1 MRSTHQNSPETSNGL
16 LATQRTARRI
26 DGYSDVLF
34 SAVIKVREGRAR
46 VRTES
51 VHVVSAS
58 AGGVGFYSEQKCA
71 VGQIVSL
78 MMEMPRDLRRYDQ
91 DKKFYKVWALVQHCE
106 KLTRSSFI
114 GVAFIGATPP
124 DSYLANPTASF
135 RIAGVGPN
143 GFWTVK
149 ETERPHRQRSHTR
162 FRNSIEVHLVFVD
175 SEGKEEDSETALTD
189 NISETGAAVF
199 SNARR
204 EVGELVRVSASGYGF
219 EATAIIRNTQAD
231 GDGRPRL
238 HLEFI
243 DTSFPVSRLTD

>member
-1 MRSTHQNSPETSNGL
+1 L
-16 LATQRTARRI
+16 LTTQRQSRRI

-34 SAVIKVREGRAR
+34 SAVIKVRESRAK
-46 VRTES
+46 VRTGS

-58 AGGVGFYSEQKCA
+58 SGGVGFYSEQKCS

-78 MMEMPRDLRRYDQ
+78 MMEMPRDLRRYDL

-106 KLTRSSFI
+106 KLTRSAFI
-114 GVAFIGATPP
+114 GVAFIGPMPP
-124 DSYLANPTASF
+124 ESYFTNPTASY
-135 RIAGVGPN
+135 RIAGVGTN

-149 ETERPHRQRSHTR
+149 EAEQPHKQRSRTR
-162 FRNSIEVHLVFVD
+162 FKSSIEMHLVFVNGEGTEEA
-175 SEGKEEDSETALTD
+175 SEIAITD

-204 EVGELVRVSASGYGF
+204 EVGELVRVSASAYAF
-219 EATAIIRNTQAD
+219 EATAIIRNTRA
-231 GDGRPRL
+231 GEDGRPRL

-243 DTSFPVSRLTD
+243 DSTFPVSQLNK

>member
-1 MRSTHQNSPETSNGL
+1 MRTTHQNSPEVSNGL
-16 LATQRTARRI
+16 QATQRTARRI

-34 SAVIKVREGRAR
+34 SAVIKVREGRAN

-71 VGQIVSL
+71 IGQIVSL

-91 DKKFYKVWALVQHCE
+91 NKKFYKVWALVQHCE

-114 GVAFIGATPP
+114 GVAFIGAVPP
-124 DSYLANPTASF
+124 ESYLANPTASF

-149 ETERPHRQRSHTR
+149 ETEHPHQQRSHTR
-162 FRNSIEVHLVFVD
+162 FKSSINVRLVFVD
-175 SEGKEEDSETALTD
+175 NDGKEEDSETALTD

-204 EVGELVRVSASGYGF
+204 DVGELVRVSASAYAF
-219 EATAIIRNTQAD
+219 EATALIRNTRA
-231 GDGRPRL
+231 GEDGRPRL

-243 DTSFPVSRLTD
+243 DTTFPVSRLSD

>member
-34 SAVIKVREGRAR
+34 SAVIKVREGRAQ

-58 AGGVGFYSEQKCA
+58 AGGVGFYSEQKCV

-106 KLTRSSFI
+106 TLTRSSFV
-114 GVAFIGATPP
+114 GVAFIGSVPP
-124 DSYLANPTASF
+124 DSYLVNPTASF
-135 RIAGVGPN
+135 RIAGVGSN

-149 ETERPHRQRSHTR
+149 ETEHPYQQRSHTR
-162 FRNSIEVHLVFVD
+162 FRSSIDVRLVFVNSD
-175 SEGKEEDSETALTD
+175 GNEEDSETALTD
-189 NISETGAAVF
+189 NISETGTAVF

-204 EVGELVRVSASGYGF
+204 EVGELVRISTGAYGF
-219 EATAIIRNTQAD
+219 EATAIIRNTRAD
-231 GDGRPRL
+231 ENGRPRL

-243 DTSFPVSRLTD
+243 DTTFPVSRLSE